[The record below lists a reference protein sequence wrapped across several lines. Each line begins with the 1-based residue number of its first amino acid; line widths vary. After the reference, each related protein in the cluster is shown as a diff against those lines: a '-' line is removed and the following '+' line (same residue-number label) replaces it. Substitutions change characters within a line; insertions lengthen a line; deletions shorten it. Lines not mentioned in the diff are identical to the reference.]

1 MISFSS
7 KVTRVAISKIR
18 CVQKKSSFIALSGQ
32 IIQTTNNKQQTT
44 NNKQQTTDSSQA
56 TSYFDRV

>member
-1 MISFSS
+1 MRTE
-7 KVTRVAISKIR
+7 KVELYCFFWADYS
-18 CVQKKSSFIALSGQ
+18 
-32 IIQTTNNKQQTT
+32 NNKQQTT